1 MCNLSECVE
10 ERGEEKINRLNS
22 WLFANGRVDDAIKA
36 ANDPSY
42 QKKLMT
48 EMKKAKG
55 AKSQAET

>member
-1 MCNLSECVE
+1 MLNLSEYVE

-42 QKKLMT
+42 QKKLIA
-48 EMKKAKG
+48 EMIEAKKQEG
-55 AKSQAET
+55 ITV